1 MPRYPALGETLQ
13 ELPGLAALVTEA
25 RRIGELDQRLRAILP
40 ARLAAEC
47 RLANCKD
54 GHLVFLARTP
64 DWASKLRLSSRQLLQ
79 EAEKAL
85 GVDSLRLTVK
95 VARPDANSPFALVR
109 TTLPGSAP

>member
-1 MPRYPALGETLQ
+1 MPRFPALGETLQ
-13 ELPGLAALVTEA
+13 ELPSLAALVMEA

-95 VARPDANSPFALVR
+95 VARPDANSPFAMVR
-109 TTLPGSAP
+109 TTPSGSAP